1 MRHTNL
7 PAEESLPNHH
17 EVRLQGVEL
26 SYLSETSLLH
36 YVIPGLDIASFAYQ
50 YIQANSLVLGRGV
63 FTYGQAT
70 DKSADITVE
79 QTADGLLISSS
90 DTCAPKGM
98 LSEAEVL
105 TLIALLKKA
114 TFRVFFDQPLRQA
127 LLKEKAF
134 DYGLENESTLD
145 DFFELVYRGEEL
157 HIIPKLPSLVP
168 ITTKSLEE
176 WSGWM
181 DSQYKKATESLKEI
195 ETHKQTIV
203 VLKKHKYYHHL
214 MVDLYRAAVSK
225 TGRVKNPLVSINPL
239 EQIWT
244 MEGQQ
249 QVKFYAAIQKFQSNI
264 ADDDLIVDLEALRA
278 LIQNPQG
285 YAFFYHDATIAEKVN
300 ASSITPVEVALLPKT
315 VQLQVVKKPPFYEI
329 TGSVVLNGNT
339 YSINGLALSFSY
351 FLLAENTL
359 YLVDNPKILGLF
371 RLFKNRPGSM
381 LIHERKYSEFRKHVL
396 EVLETKVPL
405 QYKYVHK
412 ATNEQLAQFGGAM
425 EKLVYLSDFDN
436 FIMITPMMRYGEAEI
451 PIRTD
456 RQIHATDDD
465 GNVFA
470 IERDKEAEDNFMALL
485 VRQHPF
491 FEEQLD
497 NELDYLYLHRKRF
510 LDAEWF
516 LAAFETWFE
525 EGITLYGFNEL
536 EGNNYNP
543 HRAKIT
549 IRILSGID
557 WFNAKTD
564 IRFGKAR
571 ASLKQLQTTLRDKRK
586 FVKLDDGTLGVL
598 PQEWIAKFSRYFNIG
613 EILADDTL
621 GIAKTNFTLIQELF
635 EREQLDDL
643 VWQELKAIE
652 QSLASFES
660 ITDLPAPKE
669 LNTTLRGYQQ
679 QGLAW
684 LNFLDDFGFGG
695 CLADD
700 MGLGKTVQIIAFMLA
715 QRHKKGMNT
724 NLLILPTSLIF
735 HWQQEVAKFAPSLQ
749 VLIHHAANR
758 GRSPKDFA
766 RYDLVLT
773 TYGTLVNDIGWLKD
787 FSFNYVFL
795 DESQNIKNPESQRYK
810 AARLLKA
817 YNRIA
822 ITGTPV
828 ENNVF
833 DLYAQLSFACPGLLG
848 SKKYFHDVY
857 LRPIDQFHDRKRL
870 KQLQQ
875 KVSPFILR
883 RTKKQVAAELPE
895 KTEMVIYSEMESAQR
910 QIYNAYEKEIRDYIS
925 ATSNEE
931 LKKESMHVLRGLTRL
946 RQICDSPLLLGE
958 GRLPGEQSVKLA
970 NLMERLEE
978 QHNEHKILVF
988 SQFVSML
995 ELIKKGLN
1003 ARGIAYTSLTGSTH
1017 NREKVVRCFQED
1029 PTIRVFLISLKAGG
1043 VGLNLTEADYVYL
1056 VDPWWN
1062 PAVENQAIDRAHRI
1076 GQNKHV
1082 VAVRMVCKDTVE
1094 EKMMR
1099 VQAAKKELFQELIH
1113 HDNAF
1118 MQNLSKQDLL
1128 ELLSP

>member
-7 PAEESLPNHH
+7 LAEESLPNRH
-17 EVRLQGVEL
+17 EVLLKGVEL
-26 SYLSETSLLH
+26 GHLSEASLLH
-36 YVIPGLDIASFAYQ
+36 YAIPGLYIDPSAYQ
-50 YIQANSLVLGRGV
+50 YIQASSLVLGKGIFGLRQ
-63 FTYGQAT
+63 TI
-70 DKSADITVE
+70 DKSAEITIE
-79 QTADGLLISSS
+79 QTDDGLLVSSS
-90 DTCAPKGM
+90 DTSAPQGM
-98 LSEAEVL
+98 LSEEEVL
-105 TLIALLKKA
+105 VLTALLKKV
-114 TFRVFFDQPLRQA
+114 TFRVFFDKPLRQK

-145 DFFELVYRGEEL
+145 DFFALNYQQEEL
-157 HIIPKLPSLVP
+157 RIVPKLPALIPV
-168 ITTKSLEE
+168 TEKSLAE

-181 DSQYKKATESLKEI
+181 SPQHRKAAESLKEI
-195 ETHKQTIV
+195 ETAKQTIV

-214 MVDLYRAAVSK
+214 MVDLYHATVSK
-225 TGRVKNPLVSINPL
+225 AGKVKNPLVPINPL

-264 ADDDLIVDLEALRA
+264 ADDDLTVDLEALRA
-278 LIQNPQG
+278 LIQNPQE
-285 YAFFYHDATIAEKVN
+285 YAFYYHDVAVAEKVN
-300 ASSITPVEVALLPKT
+300 ASSIKPVKVALLPKT
-315 VQLQVVKKPPFYEI
+315 VRLQVAKKTPFYEI
-329 TGSVVLNGNT
+329 GGSIVLNGNT

-359 YLVDNPKILGLF
+359 YLVDNPKILCLF
-371 RLFKNRPGSM
+371 RLFKNRPGNM
-381 LIHERKYSEFRKHVL
+381 LIHERKYPEFRKQVL
-396 EVLETKVPL
+396 EVLETKVAL

-412 ATNEQLAQFGGAM
+412 ATSDQLAQFGATM
-425 EKLVYLSDFDN
+425 EKLVYLSDFGN
-436 FIMITPMMRYGEAEI
+436 FVMITPMMRYGEAEI
-451 PIRTD
+451 AIRTN

-465 GNVFA
+465 GKVFA
-470 IERDKEAEDNFMALL
+470 IERNKEAEDNFMALL

-497 NELDYLYLHRKRF
+497 NELDYLYLHRKWF

-516 LAAFETWFE
+516 LAVFETWFE
-525 EGITLYGFNEL
+525 EGVIVYGFNEL

-571 ASLKQLQTTLRDKRK
+571 ASLKQLQITLKDKRK
-586 FVKLDDGTLGVL
+586 YVKLDDGTLGVL
-598 PQEWIAKFSRYFNIG
+598 PQDWIAKFSRYFNIG
-613 EILADDTL
+613 EILGDDTL

-635 EREQLDDL
+635 DREQLDDV
-643 VWQELKAIE
+643 VWQELKVIE
-652 QSLASFES
+652 QRLASFES
-660 ITDLPAPKE
+660 IEALSAPQE
-669 LNTTLRGYQQ
+669 LNTTLRAYQQ
-679 QGLAW
+679 QGLTW
-684 LNFLDDFGFGG
+684 LNFLDEFGFGG

-700 MGLGKTVQIIAFMLA
+700 MGLGKTVQIIAFMLT

-724 NLLILPTSLIF
+724 NLLIVPTSLIF

-749 VLIHHAANR
+749 LLTHHSAARDRNH
-758 GRSPKDFA
+758 KDFA
-766 RYDLVLT
+766 KYDLVLT

-787 FSFNYVFL
+787 FTFNYVFL

-817 YNRIA
+817 HNRIV

-883 RTKKQVAAELPE
+883 RTKKQVAQELPV
-895 KTEMVIYSEMESAQR
+895 KTEMVVYCEMEPAQR
-910 QIYNAYEKEIRDYIS
+910 QIYNAYEKEVRDYIS

-958 GRLPGEQSVKLA
+958 GRLPGEQSAKLA
-970 NLMERLEE
+970 NLMARLEE
-978 QHNEHKILVF
+978 QHGEHKILVF

-995 ELIKKGLN
+995 DLIKKELN
-1003 ARGIAYTSLTGSTH
+1003 AKGIAYTSLTGSTR
-1017 NREKVVRCFQED
+1017 NREKVVQRFQDD
-1029 PTIRVFLISLKAGG
+1029 PNIRVFLISLKAGG

-1062 PAVENQAIDRAHRI
+1062 PAVENQAIDRVHRI
-1076 GQNKHV
+1076 GQDKHV
-1082 VAVRMVCKDTVE
+1082 VAIRLVCKDTVE

-1099 VQAAKKELFQELIH
+1099 VQGAKRELFQELIH

-1118 MQNLSKQDLL
+1118 MKNLSKENLLDLL
-1128 ELLSP
+1128 G